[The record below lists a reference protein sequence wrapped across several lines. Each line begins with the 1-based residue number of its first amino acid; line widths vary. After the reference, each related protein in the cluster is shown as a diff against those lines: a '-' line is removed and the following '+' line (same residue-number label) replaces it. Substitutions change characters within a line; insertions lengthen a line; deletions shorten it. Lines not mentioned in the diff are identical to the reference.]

1 MLEAMK
7 NHTFVDTILSWLKR
21 MIEVFKKHPVQA
33 ELIKMQNDIQKL
45 YKQAQKQGF
54 ADGEKYSL
62 DIDNKNDKRYNI
74 NNETNRKAESNVR
87 TNEFREL
94 QEASR
99 RLSNK
104 DVETF
109 HRGSRAVDEGLRRQ
123 LSRIFRR
130 EIFSYYSSN
139 GNSTQLLKNSKYG
152 IEFKIVEEVD
162 DLTDKY
168 QI

>member
-1 MLEAMK
+1 MLDEAGLD
-7 NHTFVDTILSWLKR
+7 NSAFS
-21 MIEVFKKHPVQA
+21 
-33 ELIKMQNDIQKL
+33 N
-45 YKQAQKQGF
+45 
-54 ADGEKYSL
+54 GEKYSL

-74 NNETNRKAESNVR
+74 NNKTNRKAESNGR

-94 QEASR
+94 QKRSR

-162 DLTDKY
+162 ATLFHDVFEIVQKY
-168 QI
+168 LRNLISNLLQ